1 MGGDS
6 APSAGTQ
13 PADIGTVLRFDELG
27 RLAETAASLWSSIAL
42 ACDRRAARTI
52 VVHFAE
58 ITTVT
63 LAASTLVD
71 ELRESST

>member
-6 APSAGTQ
+6 APSPSTQ
-13 PADIGTVLRFDELG
+13 PADIGDVLRFDELG
-27 RLAETAASLWSSIAL
+27 RLAELGANLWSALAL
-42 ACDRRAARTI
+42 ACDRHAAHT
-52 VVHFAE
+52 VYVHFSE
-58 ITTVT
+58 ITTLT